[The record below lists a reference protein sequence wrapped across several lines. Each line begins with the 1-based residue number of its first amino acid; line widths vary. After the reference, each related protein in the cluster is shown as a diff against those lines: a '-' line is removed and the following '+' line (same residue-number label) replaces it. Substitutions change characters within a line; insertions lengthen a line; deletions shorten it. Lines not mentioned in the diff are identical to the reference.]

1 MTASAG
7 EQQRRDGLHLIGT
20 DGLDLV
26 VDDVGPEHGTPVL
39 LLHGG
44 GQTRQSWGH
53 VGSSLAGRGYRALSL
68 DLRGHGESAWAA
80 EGNYSPE
87 ALIGDVDSVRQYA
100 GRPMALVGAS
110 LGGLISLLYAAA
122 RPTETLGLALVDV
135 VPRNN
140 PSGVERIRNFL
151 AANPEGFES
160 FDDAVEAV
168 AKYKSHRSRPQDP
181 AGLHRNL
188 RTAENGRLVW
198 HWDPQFL
205 LRDNN
210 SWTLG
215 REEMLADAARRLK
228 VPTLL
233 LVGGESDVVDSDA
246 LADFL
251 TRVPHATVE
260 VVPGAGHMV
269 AADENDAFGAAL
281 LTWLATLD
289 TT

>member
-1 MTASAG
+1 V
-7 EQQRRDGLHLIGT
+7 HLYGSN
-20 DGLDLV
+20 GVDLV
-26 VDDVGPEHGTPVL
+26 LDDVGPTSGTPAL

-44 GQTRQSWGH
+44 GQTRQSWGR
-53 VGSSLAGRGYRALSL
+53 VGANLAERGYRALAL

-80 EGNYSPE
+80 DSDYSP
-87 ALIGDVDSVRQYA
+87 ASLIGDVESVRQYA
-100 GRPMALVGAS
+100 GQPMALVGAS
-110 LGGLISLLYAAA
+110 LGGLISLLYADA
-122 RPTETLGLALVDV
+122 RPSEVLGLALVDV

-151 AANPEGFES
+151 AANPDGFAS
-160 FDDAVEAV
+160 FGEAVEAV
-168 AKYKSHRSRPQDP
+168 AKYKSSRSRPQDS

-198 HWDPQFL
+198 HWDPAFL
-205 LRDNN
+205 LRDNH

-215 REEMLADAARRLK
+215 REELLADAARGLR

-233 LVGGESDVVDSDA
+233 LVGGESDVVDGDA
-246 LADFL
+246 LADFR

-260 VVPGAGHMV
+260 VVAGAGHMV

-281 LTWLATLD
+281 LAWLATLEKG
-289 TT
+289 